1 MKMKRTLKSMFANSQ
16 HSYNEMNSY
25 SYVKSDSSVWGKANS
40 LASGWDSHGY
50 AHTAGGFI
58 AVSSNMRVLLSH
70 PSPDGMLAHRR
81 TFPQRYAAGRVER
94 DSAEKS
100 FFVKLK
106 VKLSL
111 ISCNVDT
118 VYDQAYCYID
128 CDILHKMGASFES
141 HVRKDIFPWMIFEK
155 RKSEY

>member
-1 MKMKRTLKSMFANSQ
+1 MQPVGLR
-16 HSYNEMNSY
+16 E
-25 SYVKSDSSVWGKANS
+25 
-40 LASGWDSHGY
+40 
-50 AHTAGGFI
+50 TA
-58 AVSSNMRVLLSH
+58 
-70 PSPDGMLAHRR
+70 
-81 TFPQRYAAGRVER
+81 QRKV
-94 DSAEKS
+94 

-128 CDILHKMGASFES
+128 CDILHKMGASFGS

-155 RKSEY
+155 KKKASTKDQKARRG

>member
-1 MKMKRTLKSMFANSQ
+1 
-16 HSYNEMNSY
+16 
-25 SYVKSDSSVWGKANS
+25 
-40 LASGWDSHGY
+40 
-50 AHTAGGFI
+50 
-58 AVSSNMRVLLSH
+58 
-70 PSPDGMLAHRR
+70 MLAHRR

-128 CDILHKMGASFES
+128 CDILHKMGASFGS
-141 HVRKDIFPWMIFEK
+141 HVRKDIFPWMTFEK
-155 RKSEY
+155 KKASTKDQKARRG